1 VTTIK
6 MKAGG
11 VDKVTNPV
19 TNGLVPAVG
28 NIGNII
34 SVTASLGNERNCVLT
49 NWREL
54 GGGFG

>member
-1 VTTIK
+1 